1 MVTIESAL
9 SQDTARRLGS
19 RLQKLLAQFTDL
31 ALQGKQVHWHVTGP
45 TFESLHLQMDRLV
58 DDARIWADTVAERS
72 VTLGVPVDGN
82 AATVAEAS
90 GLAPMRL
97 GYLSGPDAV
106 AEITGRV
113 RQVAVSV
120 RQAIAELG
128 ELDPVSQDLVITIA
142 EALDKH
148 LWMLQAQLG

>member
-1 MVTIESAL
+1 MITIESAL
-9 SQDTARRLGS
+9 APAAARQLGERMQRL
-19 RLQKLLAQFTDL
+19 LTEFTDL
-31 ALQGKQVHWHVTGP
+31 ALQAKQVHWHVTGP
-45 TFESLHLQMDRLV
+45 NFESLHLQMDRLV
-58 DDARIWADTVAERS
+58 DDARVWADTVAERS

-82 AATVAEAS
+82 AAAVAEGS
-90 GLAPMRL
+90 GLSPMRL
-97 GYLSGPDAV
+97 GYLSGPEAV

-113 RQVAVSV
+113 RQVATDV
-120 RQAIAELG
+120 RVAIAEIG